1 MIFKARVAGRVPSK
15 KNSRIATRSGR
26 NFPSKAYSDW
36 HRSASIALRGAP
48 SFSKC
53 GVFIEII
60 FPDKRRA
67 DVTNKAE
74 SVLDLLVDRGIIPDD
89 SWQVIG
95 SPILSH
101 RYEKG
106 DGGFEIIIQGE

>member
-1 MIFKARVAGRVPSK
+1 MRGRS
-15 KNSRIATRSGR
+15 
-26 NFPSKAYSDW
+26 FPSKAHSAW
-36 HRSASIALRGAP
+36 HRSSSIALRDAP
-48 SFSKC
+48 SFGRCTVCIK
-53 GVFIEII
+53 II

-101 RYEKG
+101 DYQRGE
-106 DGGFEIIIQGE
+106 GGFEIEIYGESREEFDKRKEQK